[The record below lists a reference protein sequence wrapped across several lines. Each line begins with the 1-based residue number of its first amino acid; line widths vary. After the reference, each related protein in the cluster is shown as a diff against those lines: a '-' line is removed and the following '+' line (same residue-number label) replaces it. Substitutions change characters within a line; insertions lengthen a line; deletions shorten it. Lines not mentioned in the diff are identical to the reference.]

1 MGIHLKIVYTLI
13 NLALLFG
20 PNFEKEKYS
29 GGSCTIEFTGKGNM
43 QWTPIAYSLA
53 SDIHFIN
60 FLSTRS
66 GTCNTQTCE
75 LQRLDHNGTISL
87 FHVWPTVCNRLFSRR
102 ATSFLTHLEV
112 NFGTFRTSVVEI
124 MQVMDKMMGVGL
136 WYDCGKEYRSL
147 SLPPTFSCSPPFF
160 VFLVGVCF
168 VWSEM
173 DSFSIFELREE
184 PFIFIIHSNQN
195 DLGNVLFKPTWFRE
209 CLIANGGKYYFKLSI
224 TFFFLKFFQ
233 F

>member
-1 MGIHLKIVYTLI
+1 MD
-13 NLALLFG
+13 
-20 PNFEKEKYS
+20 P
-29 GGSCTIEFTGKGNM
+29 
-43 QWTPIAYSLA
+43 YSLA

-147 SLPPTFSCSPPFF
+147 SLPPTFSRSPPFF
-160 VFLVGVCF
+160 VFWVGVFFPLFCLVRNGLF
-168 VWSEM
+168 LNIWIKGRTLYFYNS
-173 DSFSIFELREE
+173 
-184 PFIFIIHSNQN
+184 
-195 DLGNVLFKPTWFRE
+195 FKPKWFRK
-209 CLIANGGKYYFKLSI
+209 CLIQTNMI
-224 TFFFLKFFQ
+224 
-233 F
+233 